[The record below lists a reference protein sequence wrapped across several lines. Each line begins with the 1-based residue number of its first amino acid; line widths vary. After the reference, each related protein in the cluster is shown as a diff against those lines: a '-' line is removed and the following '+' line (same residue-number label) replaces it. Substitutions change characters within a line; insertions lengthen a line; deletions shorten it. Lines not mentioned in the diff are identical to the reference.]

1 MKLVI
6 ILSIEECHEELRSIY
21 RDHGVRIFSEMDIRG
36 YPLSPKDGSAP
47 FGWFSDADPAVY
59 STAGF
64 AFLET
69 GKADELM
76 NALSD
81 YTCEGEPGHPI
92 HAFMMPVD
100 RAVSSGTE

>member
-6 ILSIEECHEELRSIY
+6 ILSIEEYREKLHKIY

-47 FGWFSDADPAVY
+47 FGWFTDSDPAVY

-64 AFLET
+64 AFMGAAQAE
-69 GKADELM
+69 ELM
-76 NALSD
+76 DALAD
-81 YTCEGEPGHPI
+81 YTCEGEPDHPI
-92 HAFMMPVD
+92 HAFMLPVD
-100 RAVSSGTE
+100 RAVQSTSE